1 MKNTFFILALL
12 LSTTFVLSAQQ
23 NLEPLASTKS
33 GSTNKEYYGNNG
45 RRGHDYNHRYGNN
58 GGRVDDHRDNRYYG
72 NGRPDGGNGRHGGGY
87 GHGGYGHNGGHGH
100 GGHGHNG
107 GHGHGHHAGHGH
119 GHGGHGH
126 PVSRRHG
133 HRYVGYC
140 NYTNH
145 NYGWAPV
152 SISIFNGCRQR
163 IRRCGF
169 ESDRLREAMYFVDHH
184 YVSSHQIADMMHF
197 LEFESSR
204 LEFAK
209 YAFHRTCDIQNYG
222 VVFGELQFRSSRQEL
237 DCYIR
242 DYTW

>member
-23 NLEPLASTKS
+23 NLEPLASNKS

-45 RRGHDYNHRYGNN
+45 QRGNDYNHRYGNN

-72 NGRPDGGNGRHGGGY
+72 NNGRHGGGNGRHGGGY
-87 GHGGYGHNGGHGH
+87 GHGHGGGHGHHAGQGHGH
-100 GGHGHNG
+100 GG
-107 GHGHGHHAGHGH
+107 GHGHHAGHGH

-126 PVSRRHG
+126 AVSRRHG

-152 SISIFNGCRQR
+152 SVSIFNGCCQR

-209 YAFHRTCDIQNYG
+209 YAFHKTCDIQNYG